1 MIFTKVSP
9 WYMAQYRIAV
19 VNFVT
24 LPMAVSTE
32 FWKTWGRCTA
42 AVFKRG
48 VFAPVVLLFG
58 KD

>member
-1 MIFTKVSP
+1 MAVGWERKMIFTKVSP

-32 FWKTWGRCTA
+32 FWKTWGEVYRSR
-42 AVFKRG
+42 F
-48 VFAPVVLLFG
+48 
-58 KD
+58 

>member
-24 LPMAVSTE
+24 LPMAISAE
-32 FWKTWGRCTA
+32 FWKTWGEVYRSR
-42 AVFKRG
+42 F
-48 VFAPVVLLFG
+48 
-58 KD
+58 